1 MISALA
7 PLFVGDFA
15 HYRDVLVLKDDPR
28 PSFPARTLTQPDG
41 LEWLLRRY
49 APNLPDADRRALVSQ
64 WSRTYFLRLIVPT
77 VAANLVLNLELPV
90 GLDTMEIVLDEE
102 GLAAAFKIPHEGQ
115 VWTDTPE
122 GPFERFRSLMDD
134 NFMPFIEAM
143 NKQVKVSRKVLWSNA
158 ANYFEWLI
166 SAMAHLPVPEPML
179 KDGRALIDT
188 ERRPD
193 GSRNPMYAPVRYVER
208 KTGPSPLRQRR
219 HCCIRYLLPDLD
231 LCENCPHIDN
241 PPKGAKVAGQFNPG

>member
-15 HYRDVLVLKDDPR
+15 HYRDVLVLENDPR
-28 PSFPARTLTQPDG
+28 PSFPARDLTEPDVVV
-41 LEWLLRRY
+41 WLLEQY
-49 APNLPDADRRALVSQ
+49 EHDVSNVDRRALVSQ
-64 WSRTYFLRLIVPT
+64 WSRTYFLKLTVPT
-77 VAANLVLNLELPV
+77 VAANLVLNRQLPV
-90 GLDTMEIVLDEE
+90 GLDTMEIVLDDE
-102 GLAAAFKIPHEGQ
+102 GLPAAFKIPDEGQ
-115 VWTDTPE
+115 VWSKPPA
-122 GPFERFRSLMDD
+122 GPFERFGALLDG
-134 NFMPFIEAM
+134 NFSPFIESM
-143 NKQVKVSRKVLWSNA
+143 HRQVKVSRKVLWSNA

-166 SAMAHLPVPEPML
+166 SAMAHLSVPEPML

-188 ERRPD
+188 ERRTD

-208 KTGPSPLRQRR
+208 ATGPSPLRQRR

-241 PPKGAKVAGQFNPG
+241 PPKGAGVAGAQR